1 MIHQG
6 FAQKKS
12 QAPYFSREVTIKDS
26 TTLYIFN
33 EYIDKVQKEKE
44 KVIQVSIG
52 AVKDT
57 IYYRFEAVAT
67 FEAG

>member
-12 QAPYFSREVTIKDS
+12 KASRFSREVTIKDS
-26 TTLYIFN
+26 ATLSIFN
-33 EYIDKVQKEKE
+33 EYIDKVQNEKE
-44 KVIQVSIG
+44 KVVHVSIG